1 MNDNNDV
8 PNYDPNLNSEDT
20 DTIFTVKYWKRTA
33 DRAVKTFVYT
43 MLVTLAGPAIVG
55 STDAAGGLVSD
66 AAGGLVSVPWQG
78 ALSASVAATL
88 LSLGGSLVGRKLG
101 GNSADPAWVNTQ

>member
-43 MLVTLAGPAIVG
+43 MLVTLAGPAMVG
-55 STDAAGGLVSD
+55 STDAV
-66 AAGGLVSVPWQG
+66 GGLVSVPWQG
-78 ALSASVAATL
+78 ALSASVSATL
-88 LSLGGSLVGRKLG
+88 LSLGGSLIGRKLG